1 MSLFPQWREVAATP
15 GTVVA
20 PDERLPWPQTAAM
33 GVQHVIAMFGAT
45 VLAPIL
51 MGFDPNVAI
60 LMSGIG
66 TLIFFVL
73 VGGRVPSYLGSSFA
87 FIGVVIAAS
96 GYAGPGPNANLGVAL
111 GGIIACG
118 AVYTLIGLVVMGIGT
133 KWVETLMPPVVTG
146 AVVAVIGLNLAGIPV
161 KNMAPTGF
169 DAWMQAV
176 TFVCVAG
183 VAVFELF
190 GSLFFGAVGQV
201 EALPAQLPE
210 GTRCVVL
217 GAGPIGL
224 GCVIGLKRAGARD
237 VVVLDR
243 AAQRR
248 DTACRL
254 GADLALAEMDEAFWQ
269 ALAERH
275 GSVPFYGMSLPATEL
290 FIDCS
295 GAPALVQT
303 VVQRAAPRARIQLVA
318 VYERPAALDLT
329 LVMAKELELRGV
341 FSYGDSF
348 PDAIDHLAR
357 HGDAIAPYVS
367 HRVPLSQVQQAL
379 ALAGDPQRSAKVL
392 VIPD

>member
-1 MSLFPQWREVAATP
+1 MKQLQVFGRGDARLVEVSEPACGPDDVLVEVAACGVCGSDLGYIQSGGPAGPTGQPMALGHEFAGRISAAGARVGGWAVGQAVVVNPLAAANMIGNGGPDGAFAPVVRVRAADAPGTLFALP
-15 GTVVA
+15 GTVPLEHGALAEPLAVA
-20 PDERLPWPQTAAM
+20 FHAVHQGAA
-33 GVQHVIAMFGAT
+33 GA
-45 VLAPIL
+45 
-51 MGFDPNVAI
+51 
-60 LMSGIG
+60 
-66 TLIFFVL
+66 
-73 VGGRVPSYLGSSFA
+73 R
-87 FIGVVIAAS
+87 
-96 GYAGPGPNANLGVAL
+96 
-111 GGIIACG
+111 
-118 AVYTLIGLVVMGIGT
+118 
-133 KWVETLMPPVVTG
+133 
-146 AVVAVIGLNLAGIPV
+146 
-161 KNMAPTGF
+161 
-169 DAWMQAV
+169 
-176 TFVCVAG
+176 
-183 VAVFELF
+183 
-190 GSLFFGAVGQV
+190 
-201 EALPAQLPE
+201 
-210 GTRCVVL
+210 TRCVVL

-243 AAQRR
+243 SAQRR

-254 GADLALAEMDEAFWQ
+254 GADLALSEMDDSFWQ

-348 PDAIDHLAR
+348 ADAIDHLAR
-357 HGDAIAPYVS
+357 HGAAIAPYVS